1 LAGPSSSS
9 DNNPYGGSDKAGDG
23 LTQKTNLYIKEC
35 VNRYSNSV
43 MDSYRRYASW
53 LKDIERGP
61 TGKEGIVYGLY
72 DINSDGQDCLDAI
85 KKAKGINPGL
95 PEAEASADKYAG
107 ALKEASNKSKPSI
120 LTITMKIIRT
130 TGFSGA
136 RKRILLCWQPS
147 EILSRR
153 TRVSTLKSINWKIR
167 SPKRTWKS
175 LRTIRR
181 KNMIT
186 P

>member
-1 LAGPSSSS
+1 MAKRHRREVRPAKRVSFTGSTTLIVTDRIASMPS
-9 DNNPYGGSDKAGDG
+9 
-23 LTQKTNLYIKEC
+23 
-35 VNRYSNSV
+35 
-43 MDSYRRYASW
+43 
-53 LKDIERGP
+53 
-61 TGKEGIVYGLY
+61 
-72 DINSDGQDCLDAI
+72 

-107 ALKEASNKSKPSI
+107 ALKKRSNKSKPSI

-153 TRVSTLKSINWKIR
+153 TRVFDAQVDKLEDQVAQK
-167 SPKRTWKS
+167 TWKS